1 MQIIIVGCGKVGY
14 TLVEQ
19 LSREDHNIV
28 VIDIKEERVRSITD
42 ELDAMGIIG
51 NGASYQTL
59 LEAGIKQTDLLIA
72 VTNSDEQNLLCCVI
86 AKKAGTCKT
95 IARVRNPI
103 YHDELEFLRKELGL
117 AMIINPEMAS
127 AAEIARIFQFPSAVK
142 IDTFATGRI
151 EMIHFRVTGECK
163 LNNYKLMHIRT
174 TLKCEVLVCTVTRGE
189 KVFIPRGDFIFEEGD
204 MVSIVAAP
212 AKANEFFRKIGIN
225 IGRIHSAMIV
235 GGGTIAYYL
244 ARRLL
249 AVGID
254 TKIIESDMA
263 RCEQLSELLPKATV
277 INGSGID
284 LNLLMQEGLD
294 TVQGFAALTGLDE
307 ENILLSLHAKK
318 ASKAKVVTKINRITF
333 NSVLEDLKL
342 DSITYPRL
350 LTADSIIK
358 YARSMN
364 ASLNSNVE
372 NLYKLQDGKVEALD
386 FLFKEDNPRLTNI
399 PLMNLPIKKNILVC
413 CINRHNHIIIPG
425 GQDVI
430 KPGDSV
436 VVVLTNERLQ
446 DITDI
451 LTN

>member
-86 AKKAGTCKT
+86 AKKAGNCKT

-142 IDTFATGRI
+142 IDTFAKGRI
-151 EMIHFRVTGECK
+151 EMIHFRVTEECK

-254 TKIIESDMA
+254 TKIIESDMV
-263 RCEQLSELLPKATV
+263 RCEQLSELLPKATI

-318 ASKAKVVTKINRITF
+318 ASIAKVVTKINRITF

-372 NLYKLQDGKVEALD
+372 NLYKLQDGKVEALE
-386 FLFKEDNPRLTNI
+386 FLIKEDNPRLTNI

-413 CINRHNHIIIPG
+413 CINRHNQIIIPG

-430 KPGDSV
+430 KPGYSV